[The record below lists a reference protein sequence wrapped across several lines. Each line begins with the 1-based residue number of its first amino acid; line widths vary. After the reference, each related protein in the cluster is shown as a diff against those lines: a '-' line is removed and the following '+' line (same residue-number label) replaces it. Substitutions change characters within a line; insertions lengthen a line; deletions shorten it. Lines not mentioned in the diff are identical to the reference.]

1 MGNIR
6 SVNRLFASA
15 RAVLLW
21 DVWVT
26 RPKADRRLKR
36 KLCRLRGGS
45 DYPSTRTDGCGLA
58 AAAAKA
64 ACKYPQMFQKYPQM
78 FQKYPQILPKHQH
91 KHLNKKEITSRNSTG
106 YVLVIYFLIYNQ

>member
-15 RAVLLW
+15 RAILLW
-21 DVWVT
+21 DGGVT

-45 DYPSTRTDGCGLA
+45 AYPSVRADGCGLA

-64 ACKYPQMFQKYPQM
+64 ACKCPQM

-91 KHLNKKEITSRNSTG
+91 KHLNKKEITSRNPTG
-106 YVLVIYFLIYNQ
+106 YVLVIYFFIYNQ

>member
-6 SVNRLFASA
+6 SVNRLFAPA

-21 DVWVT
+21 DGGDA

-45 DYPSTRTDGCGLA
+45 AYPSARTDGCNLA

-64 ACKYPQMFQKYPQM
+64 ACKYPQTFP
-78 FQKYPQILPKHQH
+78 KYPQIC
-91 KHLNKKEITSRNSTG
+91 LNTSIS
-106 YVLVIYFLIYNQ
+106 I